1 MQTWE
6 VPVWVDSIPH
16 VRYNP
21 NIDLARAIK
30 ASDAALIFNSSV
42 AVEARALGKPTGM
55 LAAARY
61 SHNADYIARGLCRPI
76 ESREDLIS
84 LCSCRLS
91 PKQDEK
97 LIEYIVAT
105 EGSARRIVQDA
116 MKRCAAH
123 ATIAG

>member
-1 MQTWE
+1 
-6 VPVWVDSIPH
+6 